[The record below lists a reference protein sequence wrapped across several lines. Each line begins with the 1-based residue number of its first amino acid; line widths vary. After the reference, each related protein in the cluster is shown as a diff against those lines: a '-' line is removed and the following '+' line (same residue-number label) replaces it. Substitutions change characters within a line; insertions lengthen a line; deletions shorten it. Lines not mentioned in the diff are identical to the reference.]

1 MASIAI
7 LGFGVVGSGVTEVIS
22 ENLEIIEIEVD
33 AELLRQVEELIQ
45 PMGINMEQLIQM
57 FFSWVVDPNTREEA
71 ITQLLKWK
79 EQV

>member
-1 MASIAI
+1 M
-7 LGFGVVGSGVTEVIS
+7 E
-22 ENLEIIEIEVD
+22 ENLETIEIEVD

>member
-1 MASIAI
+1 M
-7 LGFGVVGSGVTEVIS
+7 E
-22 ENLEIIEIEVD
+22 ENLETIEIEVD

-57 FFSWVVDPNTREEA
+57 FFSWVVNPNTQEEA

-79 EQV
+79 EQA

>member
-1 MASIAI
+1 M
-7 LGFGVVGSGVTEVIS
+7 E
-22 ENLEIIEIEVD
+22 ENLETIEIEVD

-57 FFSWVVDPNTREEA
+57 FLSWVVNPNTREEA

>member
-1 MASIAI
+1 M
-7 LGFGVVGSGVTEVIS
+7 EK
-22 ENLEIIEIEVD
+22 NLETIDIEVD

>member
-1 MASIAI
+1 M
-7 LGFGVVGSGVTEVIS
+7 E

>member
-1 MASIAI
+1 MSI
-7 LGFGVVGSGVTEVIS
+7 TE
-22 ENLEIIEIEVD
+22 ENLEIIDIEVD

>member
-1 MASIAI
+1 MSI
-7 LGFGVVGSGVTEVIS
+7 TE

-33 AELLRQVEELIQ
+33 AELLRQVEELNQ

>member
-1 MASIAI
+1 MSIM
-7 LGFGVVGSGVTEVIS
+7 E
-22 ENLEIIEIEVD
+22 EKLETIEIEVD

-45 PMGINMEQLIQM
+45 PMGINMEQLIHM
-57 FFSWVVDPNTREEA
+57 FFAWVVNPNTREEA

>member
-1 MASIAI
+1 MSI
-7 LGFGVVGSGVTEVIS
+7 TE

>member
-1 MASIAI
+1 M
-7 LGFGVVGSGVTEVIS
+7 E
-22 ENLEIIEIEVD
+22 ENLETIEIEVD

-79 EQV
+79 EQS

>member
-1 MASIAI
+1 M
-7 LGFGVVGSGVTEVIS
+7 E
-22 ENLEIIEIEVD
+22 ENLETIEIEVD

-57 FFSWVVDPNTREEA
+57 FFSWVVDPNTQEEA

>member
-1 MASIAI
+1 MSI
-7 LGFGVVGSGVTEVIS
+7 TE

-45 PMGINMEQLIQM
+45 PMGTNMEQLSQM

>member
-1 MASIAI
+1 MSI
-7 LGFGVVGSGVTEVIS
+7 TE

-79 EQV
+79 EQVLFQKKHSARHSK

>member
-1 MASIAI
+1 MSI
-7 LGFGVVGSGVTEVIS
+7 TE
-22 ENLEIIEIEVD
+22 ENLEIIEIEVE

-79 EQV
+79 KQV

>member
-1 MASIAI
+1 MSI
-7 LGFGVVGSGVTEVIS
+7 TE

-33 AELLRQVEELIQ
+33 AELLRQFEELIQ

>member
-1 MASIAI
+1 M
-7 LGFGVVGSGVTEVIS
+7 E
-22 ENLEIIEIEVD
+22 ENLETIEIEVD

-57 FFSWVVDPNTREEA
+57 FFSWAVDPNTREEA

-79 EQV
+79 EQA

>member
-1 MASIAI
+1 MSI
-7 LGFGVVGSGVTEVIS
+7 TE

-57 FFSWVVDPNTREEA
+57 FFSWVVDPNTREDA

>member
-1 MASIAI
+1 M
-7 LGFGVVGSGVTEVIS
+7 E
-22 ENLEIIEIEVD
+22 EKLETIEIEVD

-71 ITQLLKWK
+71 ITELLKWK
-79 EQV
+79 EQA

>member
-1 MASIAI
+1 MSI
-7 LGFGVVGSGVTEVIS
+7 TE

-57 FFSWVVDPNTREEA
+57 FFSWVVDPKTREEA

-79 EQV
+79 EQA

>member
-1 MASIAI
+1 M
-7 LGFGVVGSGVTEVIS
+7 E
-22 ENLEIIEIEVD
+22 ENLETIEIEVD

-57 FFSWVVDPNTREEA
+57 FFSWVVNPNTREEA

>member
-1 MASIAI
+1 MSI
-7 LGFGVVGSGVTEVIS
+7 TE

-71 ITQLLKWK
+71 ITHLLKWK

>member
-1 MASIAI
+1 M
-7 LGFGVVGSGVTEVIS
+7 E
-22 ENLEIIEIEVD
+22 ENLETIEIEVD

-71 ITQLLKWK
+71 ITQLLKWR

>member
-1 MASIAI
+1 M
-7 LGFGVVGSGVTEVIS
+7 E
-22 ENLEIIEIEVD
+22 ENLETIEIEVD

-57 FFSWVVDPNTREEA
+57 FFSWVVNPNTQEEA